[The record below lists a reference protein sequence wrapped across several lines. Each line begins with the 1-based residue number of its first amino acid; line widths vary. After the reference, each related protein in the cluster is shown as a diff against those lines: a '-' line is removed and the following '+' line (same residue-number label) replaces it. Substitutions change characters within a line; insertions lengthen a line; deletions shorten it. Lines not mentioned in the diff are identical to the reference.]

1 MELEKISRDFTLLP
15 RTFMGALIDKFVGG
29 SLGGRGWP
37 TGTIQVAELQGEYS
51 FLGFEAISRC
61 CKYRGY
67 LNNSFMAETMKTELY
82 DGGMC

>member
-37 TGTIQVAELQGEYS
+37 TGTIQVAELHGEYS

-67 LNNSFMAETMKTELY
+67 LNNAFMAETMKTELY
-82 DGGMC
+82 DGGMS